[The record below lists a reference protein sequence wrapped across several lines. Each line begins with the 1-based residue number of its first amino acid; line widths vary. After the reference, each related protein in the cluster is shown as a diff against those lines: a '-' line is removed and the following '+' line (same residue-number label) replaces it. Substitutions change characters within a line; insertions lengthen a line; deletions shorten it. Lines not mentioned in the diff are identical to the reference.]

1 MPRASWVLVLVGLF
15 LSACYQVSPPVVEN
29 GSALP
34 GWRDGVYGRDDGTQ
48 VDIRWDGDQSGF
60 VIGAG
65 GVARLEPLANGLYL
79 VDYQA
84 ERRITL
90 LARRADNG
98 DVIFV
103 QPEAEAERR
112 WLSSHQLSLRPGP
125 IPRLEGGA
133 AAIRQYF
140 TDLARHV
147 PATELHEAAR
157 LRWLHS

>member
-103 QPEAEAERR
+103 QPEAEAERH
-112 WLSSHQLSLRPGP
+112 WLSSHQLNVRPGP

-133 AAIRQYF
+133 AAIRRYF